1 METIQV
7 SVLDVDFV
15 NDIIYFNDDISA
27 DLVSVRSGGKKIKL
41 DPLLKERFIERVL
54 DPFWHSSKDKLDNF
68 KYYSTGKYS
77 CQRSK
82 LKHDFSSDTSYWAT
96 YQFTGASQ
104 SQVDALYEKFLTFY
118 EALRTVREEQV
129 LEKVKEID
137 DSVIFWEQRYFKA
150 RRQKNDL
157 LYQSDW
163 RVLPDVVDT
172 FEGEKDM
179 WIAWRSYIRNSIL
192 RHPSE
197 FENNLAYFR
206 YTYDIKYPVD
216 PKIYRKLYPDGMLE
230 DGVTPA
236 PAFMDE
242 NDPNQW
248 VKHDVAAS
256 SDFQRSR
263 EQSIY
268 NFSGQYAAQLKKV
281 KQNVLDIMRLLNVE
295 DVVPIDWS
303 MYYVNDSELEA

>member
-1 METIQV
+1 METIRV
-7 SVLDVDFV
+7 SLLDVDFV
-15 NDIIYFNDDISA
+15 NDIIYYNSDIAADLISA
-27 DLVSVRSGGKKIKL
+27 RAGGKKIKL

-68 KYYSTGKYS
+68 SYFSNGQYT

-82 LKHDFSSDTSYWAT
+82 LKHDFSNDVSYWST

-104 SQVDALYEKFLTFY
+104 QQADELHKKFLDFY
-118 EALRTVREEQV
+118 QALQHVREEQV
-129 LEKVKEID
+129 VEKIKEID
-137 DSVIFWEQRYFKA
+137 DSVIYWEQRYFKA

-157 LYQSDW
+157 LDQSDW

-179 WIAWRSYIRNSIL
+179 WIAWRSYIRNSVL
-192 RHPSE
+192 KHPSE

-216 PKIYRKLYPDGMLE
+216 PKIYRKLYPNGLLE

-263 EQSIY
+263 EISMY
-268 NFSGQYAAQLKKV
+268 NFSGEYKSQIRKV
-281 KQNVLDIMRLLNVE
+281 KKSIFDIMKLLNVE
-295 DVVPIDWS
+295 DVVPVDWS
-303 MYYVNDSELEA
+303 LYYVSEEG